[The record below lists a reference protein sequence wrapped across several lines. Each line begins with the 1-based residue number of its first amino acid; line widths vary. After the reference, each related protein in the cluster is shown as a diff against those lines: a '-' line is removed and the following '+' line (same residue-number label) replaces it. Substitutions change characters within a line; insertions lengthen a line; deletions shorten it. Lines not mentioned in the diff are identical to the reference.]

1 MFEKYMIV
9 EDNLKNVVE
18 NGQAKGFT
26 FGARLP
32 YYRGVSL
39 SMVEE
44 IEVSLDG
51 EVLPQDKVDITVHNN
66 SYNLQQREN
75 ETEDRWEMGEVA
87 TLVVHKEGGL
97 STGEHELGL
106 KINIRIGYLPF
117 PAIRQASKT
126 IQIL

>member
-1 MFEKYMIV
+1 
-9 EDNLKNVVE
+9 
-18 NGQAKGFT
+18 
-26 FGARLP
+26 
-32 YYRGVSL
+32 
-39 SMVEE
+39 MVEE

-66 SYNLQQREN
+66 TYNLQQREN

-87 TLVVHKEGGL
+87 TLVIHKEGGL